1 MPIRI
6 TITGPESTG
15 KSTLAADLAQHY
27 DCVLVTEFS
36 RQYASEKLSPLAAG
50 DVDAIAVGHMEV
62 DDRAANRAVAL
73 TILDTDL
80 LSTVVYSHHYYG
92 ACPQWIEKE
101 AIRRAADLYLLMAI
115 DVPWIADPQRD
126 RGDRREEMVALFES
140 RLQSWALPYV
150 TIRGDWGERRRA
162 AVEAIER
169 MLQRPGT

>member
-27 DCVLVTEFS
+27 DCVLVPEFS
-36 RQYASEKLSPLAAG
+36 RHYASEKLSPLDAG
-50 DVDAIAVGHMEV
+50 DVNAIAAGQMESE
-62 DDRAANRAVAL
+62 DGAAKGAGKL

-80 LSTVVYSHHYYG
+80 LSTVVYSHHYYN

-126 RGDRREEMVALFES
+126 RGDRREEMFALFEE
-140 RLQSWALPYV
+140 RLESLQLPYA
-150 TIRGDWGERRRA
+150 TIAGDWPQRRHA
-162 AVEAIER
+162 AMDAI
-169 MLQRPGT
+169 QRILDRGRT